1 MNTLRSLMITFWKE
15 EDAQDMVEYSLLM
28 AFIALGSIALLTGT
42 GTTVKN
48 VWTRIDASLAAS

>member
-1 MNTLRSLMITFWKE
+1 MNTLRSFIINFSKE

-28 AFIALGSIALLTGT
+28 AFIALSSIALLTGT

-48 VWTRIDASLAAS
+48 VWTRIDNSLAAS